1 MTDNYNIL
9 IKKLD
14 EFIKKYYKN
23 KLIKGGIYCLAIL
36 LVFFITINFLEYL
49 GNFGTIVRT
58 VLFYSYLTANLLI
71 LIRLVF
77 IPLFKLY
84 KIGATISHKQAAEII
99 GKHFNDIND
108 KLSNTLQLKEI
119 GDSNPQNKELIE
131 AGINQKIQLLKPFVF
146 SGAIDL
152 RKNRK
157 YMKYAAIPLF
167 VIVFLLIISPTLI
180 TEPTGR
186 LIKYDKYFEKPAP
199 FSFVI
204 QNENLD
210 AIQQSDFILKVKV
223 IGQLAPENV
232 YLKVDNSEFKLNR
245 ENAILFSYKFNK
257 LQSNKKF
264 QLFAD
269 EVKSQFYEIKVLP
282 KPIILNFSVK
292 LNYPNYI
299 GKVPETLDNTGD
311 LIVPAGTKIDWKFN
325 TRDTKT
331 LNLKYNEK
339 SLSLEVNKSNTF
351 VYSERFLQS
360 QNYTIS
366 TSNEFIQNLDSLV
379 YSINVIPDIY
389 PEIIVD
395 EYIDTISQSQ
405 FYFKGSIK
413 DDYGFK
419 KLHFIYEFV
428 DKKNL
433 KGDKTK
439 AESIAIPLR
448 NSSNQQQFYYF
459 YDFSTLNIMP
469 GDKIEYYFEIWDND
483 AVNGSKSSISKKKI
497 FNVPS
502 LTEIEE
508 NEKKANEQ
516 IKNDL
521 KNTIH
526 DAQELQKEIDELNK
540 KLQEKNN
547 ISWQEKKQIESLLEK
562 HNKLKENIENI
573 KKQNE
578 IKSLQ
583 EQQFNKPDESLIEKQ
598 KQLEKLFD
606 EIMTDEMKE
615 LFKELEKMMEKLDKE
630 KVGEMLEKMKM
641 NSEDIEKELDRNLEL
656 LKQFEFE
663 KKLQNTINKLNEL
676 AEKQDKLAEEE
687 KNDKEKSQKNLEKQ
701 KELGKEFEKVKKDI
715 DDLQKKNQDLENKHN
730 LEDTEKEEQEIQDE
744 MQKSEDELNQNKSGK
759 ASKSQKSAS
768 SKMAKLAEKLQKMAD
783 DMESDEM
790 GEDIEALRD
799 ILENLVTISFDQEK
813 LMKDF
818 NSTSKNDPK
827 YVDLISEQKKIKD
840 DLKMVEDSLFALSKR
855 QVSIESFVNK
865 EINKINHNMEK
876 ALQQMLDINTIGPV
890 QGNAKNQAIERQQ
903 FVMTSVNNLAL
914 LLSEALQ
921 QMQQQNA
928 QQKSGNGK
936 CKNPKPGGKPGSM
949 KTMKQLQEQLNKQLE
964 QLKKEMKEGKG
975 PNGKKPSMSEQLAR
989 MAAQQE
995 QIRKMMQ
1002 QYSDELKKEG
1012 LDDKGKIA
1020 NMMKEMEKTETDLVN
1035 KILTNETLNRQKEIL
1050 TRLLESE
1057 KAERERELEE
1067 KRESK
1072 EVKNQNYSNP
1082 NDFFEYKK
1090 IKLREEELLK
1100 IAPLNL
1106 KPFYKNKVNEYF
1118 YNFEE

>member
-1 MTDNYNIL
+1 T
-9 IKKLD
+9 
-14 EFIKKYYKN
+14 
-23 KLIKGGIYCLAIL
+23 
-36 LVFFITINFLEYL
+36 
-49 GNFGTIVRT
+49 
-58 VLFYSYLTANLLI
+58 
-71 LIRLVF
+71 
-77 IPLFKLY
+77 
-84 KIGATISHKQAAEII
+84 
-99 GKHFNDIND
+99 FN
-108 KLSNTLQLKEI
+108 
-119 GDSNPQNKELIE
+119 
-131 AGINQKIQLLKPFVF
+131 
-146 SGAIDL
+146 
-152 RKNRK
+152 
-157 YMKYAAIPLF
+157 
-167 VIVFLLIISPTLI
+167 
-180 TEPTGR
+180 
-186 LIKYDKYFEKPAP
+186 
-199 FSFVI
+199 
-204 QNENLD
+204 
-210 AIQQSDFILKVKV
+210 
-223 IGQLAPENV
+223 
-232 YLKVDNSEFKLNR
+232 
-245 ENAILFSYKFNK
+245 
-257 LQSNKKF
+257 
-264 QLFAD
+264 
-269 EVKSQFYEIKVLP
+269 
-282 KPIILNFSVK
+282 
-292 LNYPNYI
+292 
-299 GKVPETLDNTGD
+299 
-311 LIVPAGTKIDWKFN
+311 
-325 TRDTKT
+325 
-331 LNLKYNEK
+331 
-339 SLSLEVNKSNTF
+339 
-351 VYSERFLQS
+351 YSEKFLKS

-366 TSNEFIQNLDSLV
+366 TSNEFIQNMDSLV

-395 EYIDTISQSQ
+395 EYMDSITKSQ
-405 FYFKGSIK
+405 FYFNGSVK

-419 KLHFIYEFV
+419 KLHFVYSFIDENN
-428 DKKNL
+428 KKIE
-433 KGDKTK
+433 KTK
-439 AESIAIPLR
+439 AESIDIPLR
-448 NSSNQQQFYYF
+448 SSSNQQQFYYF
-459 YDFSTLNIMP
+459 YDFTTLKIKS
-469 GDKIEYYFEIWDND
+469 GDKIEYYFEVWDND

-497 FNVPS
+497 FSVPS
-502 LTEIEE
+502 LNEIEE

-540 KLQEKNN
+540 KLQEKNK

-615 LFKELEKMMEKLDKE
+615 LFKELEKMMEKLDKD

-663 KKLQNTINKLNEL
+663 KKLESTINKLNEL

-687 KNDKEKSQKNLEKQ
+687 KNDKEKSQENLEKQ
-701 KELGKEFEKVKKDI
+701 KELGKEFEKVRKDI
-715 DDLQKKNQDLENKHN
+715 DDLQKKNQELENKHN
-730 LEDTEKEEQEIQDE
+730 LEDTEKEEKEIQDE
-744 MQKSEDELNQNKSGK
+744 MQKSEEELDQNKSGK
-759 ASKSQKSAS
+759 ASKSQKNAS
-768 SKMAKLAEKLQKMAD
+768 SKMQKLSEKLQKMAD
-783 DMESDEM
+783 EMESDEM

-799 ILENLVTISFDQEK
+799 ILENLVTISFDQEN
-813 LMKDF
+813 LMKDLGT
-818 NSTSKNDPK
+818 TSKNDPK

-855 QVSIESFVNK
+855 QASIESFVNK
-865 EINKINHNMEK
+865 EINKIDHNMEK
-876 ALQQMLDINTIGPV
+876 ALQQMLDINTIAPV
-890 QGNAKNQAIERQQ
+890 MGNAKDKAMERQQ

-928 QQKSGNGK
+928 QQKSGDGK
-936 CKNPKPGGKPGSM
+936 CSKPKPGGKTGSM
-949 KTMKQLQEQLNKQLE
+949 KTMKKLQEQLNKQLE

-975 PNGKKPSMSEQLAR
+975 PGGKKPSMSEQLAR

-995 QIRKMMQ
+995 AIRKMMQ

-1012 LDDKGKIA
+1012 LDDKGKMA

-1100 IAPLNL
+1100 TAPLNL